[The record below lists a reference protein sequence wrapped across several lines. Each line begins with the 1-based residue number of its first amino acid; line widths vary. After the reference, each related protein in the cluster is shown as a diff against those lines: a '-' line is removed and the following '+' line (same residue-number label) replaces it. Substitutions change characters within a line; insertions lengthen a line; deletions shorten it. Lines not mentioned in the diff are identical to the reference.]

1 MMWLRIPRVSFLAVV
16 VVAAAAGT
24 VWGQGA
30 PAVPPV
36 RLAVVDMD
44 RVMSESQMGKGEQAS
59 IDRLRADKTSQI
71 SQKQK
76 ELEAQEEELRNASL
90 SWSAEK
96 REEHLRQYEERRI
109 ELRRMNEDATRSVQ
123 AEFQRSLARLQRA
136 ALEVT
141 GTIGL
146 ERGYTL
152 MFEKHSMPVL
162 FASDSID
169 VTGEVIRRMDAR
181 TGAPSQGGGGS

>member
-1 MMWLRIPRVSFLAVV
+1 MWLRFPRVSFLAVV

-59 IDRLRADKTSQI
+59 IDRLRAEKTSQI

-141 GTIGL
+141 GIIGL

>member
-1 MMWLRIPRVSFLAVV
+1 MSLRIPKVSLLAAA
-16 VVAAAAGT
+16 VVAASAGA
-24 VWGQGA
+24 VWGQGG
-30 PAVPPV
+30 PTVPPV

-44 RVMSESQMGKGEQAS
+44 RVMSESQMGKAEQAS
-59 IDRLRADKTSQI
+59 IDRLRADRTSQI

-76 ELEAQEEELRNASL
+76 DLEAQEEELRNASL

-96 REEHLRQYEERRI
+96 REEHLRQYEEMRI
-109 ELRRMNEDATRSVQ
+109 ELRRMNEDATRAVQ
-123 AEFQRSLARLQRA
+123 AEFQRSLTRLQRA
-136 ALEVT
+136 ALQVT

-152 MFEKHSMPVL
+152 IFEKHSLPVL

-169 VTGEVIRRMDAR
+169 VTGEVIRRLDAQ
-181 TGAPSQGGGGS
+181 TAAPSQGEEGG

>member
-1 MMWLRIPRVSFLAVV
+1 MWLRIRRVSFLAAVV
-16 VVAAAAGT
+16 LAATTWA
-24 VWGQGA
+24 VWGQT
-30 PAVPPV
+30 PTVPPV

-44 RVMSESQMGKGEQAS
+44 RVMSESLMGKGEQAS

-71 SQKQK
+71 SQKQR

-96 REEHLRQYEERRI
+96 REEHLRRYEEMRI
-109 ELRRMNEDATRSVQ
+109 ELRRMNEDATRAVQ
-123 AEFQRSLARLQRA
+123 AEFQRSLTRLQNA

-141 GTIGL
+141 GTLGL

-152 MFEKHSMPVL
+152 IFEKNSLPVL
-162 FASDSID
+162 FASESIE
-169 VTGEVIRRMDAR
+169 VTGEVIRRLDAKF
-181 TGAPSQGGGGS
+181 GAPSTGGGGS